1 MINALAVLLGCQ
13 LLGEIA
19 VRVLG
24 APVPGPVVG
33 AALLAGVLAVRGI
46 PSFLPPVAHG
56 ILRNLSLLFVPA
68 AVGVVQYGPL
78 LAEHGLALA
87 VILVV
92 STALAM
98 AVTALV
104 FRLVGGRVG
113 GGER

>member
-1 MINALAVLLGCQ
+1 M
-13 LLGEIA
+13 E
-19 VRVLG
+19 
-24 APVPGPVVG
+24 VVTRACTRG
-33 AALLAGVLAVRGI
+33 GVALLAVVLVAACIRSVLRPG
-46 PSFLPPVAHG
+46 AHG
-56 ILRNLSLLFVPA
+56 ILRTLALLFVPA

-78 LAEHGLALA
+78 LAEHGIALV

>member
-1 MINALAVLLGCQ
+1 MINALAVLLVCQ
-13 LLGEIA
+13 LLGEVA
-19 VRVLG
+19 VRLVG

-33 AALLAGVLAVRGI
+33 AALLAVLLSVRGI
-46 PSFLPPVAHG
+46 PAFLPPVAHG

-78 LAEHGLALA
+78 LAEHGIALG

-98 AVTALV
+98 TVTALV
-104 FRLVGGRVG
+104 FCVVARWTKEGGR
-113 GGER
+113 